1 MNLFTN
7 ELDIMVIGGDAEKI
21 VKNCAHEQVIATRQR
36 MIHVRLTDKSMQ
48 RDTTASINH
57 AIP

>member
-1 MNLFTN
+1 
-7 ELDIMVIGGDAEKI
+7 MVIGGDAEKI